1 MFDNIGGNIV
11 LRHEIPLEAILQP
24 LWDVYVASKGDGY
37 DFQDI
42 HFPSRSHYSYELES
56 TQSYIK

>member
-11 LRHEIPLEAILQP
+11 LRHEIPLETILQP

-37 DFQDI
+37 EKIFNL
-42 HFPSRSHYSYELES
+42 HTSFVFFF
-56 TQSYIK
+56 